1 MFFVSCGLPK
11 IDHDYFPTGT
21 CILGFW
27 GCNSISHW
35 LSLTDRNCY
44 ELDKELQ
51 DRTSWNNWNVL
62 AHHCLYWI
70 SSLGLRQWVDLV
82 PCVTQE
88 LRYKMLCNTLSVIL
102 LPAVGRWLKLGID
115 TPRNS
120 PSQSR
125 FNPGSVSENFRETP
139 MTGNVFLASICGD
152 VGDGFWCGWWF

>member
-70 SSLGLRQWVDLV
+70 SSLGLSQWVDLV

-102 LPAVGRWLKLGID
+102 LPASSSSWPVARVGHWHAKKLPI
-115 TPRNS
+115 S
-120 PSQSR
+120 ESVQSWVSFR
-125 FNPGSVSENFRETP
+125 EFQRSVSSWRSFSKNLSE
-139 MTGNVFLASICGD
+139 L
-152 VGDGFWCGWWF
+152 